1 MWEAGSVG
9 AGGFNDDYGT
19 PKGKRQAKIIVA
31 VIILIL
37 TAAIVISLILGD

>member
-1 MWEAGSVG
+1 MWETG
-9 AGGFNDDYGT
+9 AEGAEGFNDDDGT
-19 PKGKRQAKIIVA
+19 PKGKKQAKIIVA